1 MKKLTSILLAAA
13 LAAGILSGCT
23 AGNPSSAASGAK
35 EKPYR
40 IGIIQPVEHTSLNQ
54 IREAVIAEL
63 NANSAEGSIE
73 IIYKNGQGDAAN
85 TNTIVSQFVGD
96 GVDMIIPIATGPAQV
111 AAAATKEIPIVFAA
125 VSYPV
130 EAGLVPSMEETK
142 GNITGVSNA
151 IAIEDII
158 ALSGRLTPDVKTIGM
173 IYNSG
178 EVNSVSSTN
187 RAKAYCDKVG
197 LKYVEATITSSG
209 DLLQA
214 VQSLNGKVD
223 AIFSPNDNTVA
234 SAMATLAAEAIKA
247 KLPVYVGADSMVLDG
262 GLATVGIDYD
272 ILGRQVAQMA
282 LRIKGGEAIADNPVE
297 IVSEYANMV
306 NPVTAKAI
314 GLELPQDVL
323 DTFKLIETKTK

>member
-1 MKKLTSILLAAA
+1 MKKLTSVLLAAV

-23 AGNPSSAASGAK
+23 AGGSSSGASGAK

-40 IGIIQPVEHTSLNQ
+40 IGIVQPMEHTSLNQ

-130 EAGLVPSMEETK
+130 EAGLVPSMEETM

-151 IAIEDII
+151 IAIEDMI
-158 ALSGRLTPDVKTIGM
+158 ALSQRLTAGVR
-173 IYNSG
+173 SH
-178 EVNSVSSTN
+178 
-187 RAKAYCDKVG
+187 RH
-197 LKYVEATITSSG
+197 
-209 DLLQA
+209 DL
-214 VQSLNGKVD
+214 
-223 AIFSPNDNTVA
+223 
-234 SAMATLAAEAIKA
+234 
-247 KLPVYVGADSMVLDG
+247 
-262 GLATVGIDYD
+262 
-272 ILGRQVAQMA
+272 
-282 LRIKGGEAIADNPVE
+282 
-297 IVSEYANMV
+297 
-306 NPVTAKAI
+306 
-314 GLELPQDVL
+314 
-323 DTFKLIETKTK
+323 